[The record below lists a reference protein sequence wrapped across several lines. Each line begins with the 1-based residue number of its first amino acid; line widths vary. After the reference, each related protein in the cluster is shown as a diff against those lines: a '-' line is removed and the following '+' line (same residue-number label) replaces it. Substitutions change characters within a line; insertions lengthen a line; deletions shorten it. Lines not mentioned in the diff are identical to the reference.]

1 MATVNSITKRAM
13 RLLQVLEAGEA
24 PTGEEAEDALNI
36 LNNIIDSWAN
46 EALMLFARTQHQIS
60 FVPGQTRYTIGASGD
75 FNVTRP
81 VTNGIMNAFTR
92 DSDGTDW
99 PISEIDNDQY
109 QQIIL
114 KNTVTTYPLW
124 FYYRATFPLGEI
136 DVFPSPGANLTFFI
150 NVKSQF
156 TAFAGVSTSVDL
168 PPGYVR
174 CLEYAL
180 AEELGPEYL
189 KSTTVANFQQIK
201 SKVIEAKEYIKNT
214 NDVNIPELQSDAAYI
229 GNDYYRNSYSWWVNA

>member
-1 MATVNSITKRAM
+1 M
-13 RLLQVLEAGEA
+13 RLLQVLEEGEA
-24 PTGEEAEDALNI
+24 PSGEQAEDALNV

-46 EALMLFARTQHQIS
+46 ESLMLFARTERSIS
-60 FVPGQTRYTIGASGD
+60 FVSGQTRYTIGASGD

-92 DSDGTDW
+92 DADGNDW
-99 PISEIDNDQY
+99 PINEINNDQY

-114 KNTVTTYPLW
+114 KSTETTYPLY
-124 FYYRATFPLGEI
+124 FYYRADYPLGQI
-136 DVFPSPGANLTFFI
+136 DVFPAPGANLTFKI

-189 KSTTVANFQQIK
+189 KSTTVPNFQQIK
-201 SKVIEAKEYIKNT
+201 EKVREAKEYIKNT
-214 NDVNIPELQSDAAYI
+214 NDVNIPELVSDAAYI
-229 GNDYYRNSYSWWVNA
+229 GRNNNNGSYSWWLNA